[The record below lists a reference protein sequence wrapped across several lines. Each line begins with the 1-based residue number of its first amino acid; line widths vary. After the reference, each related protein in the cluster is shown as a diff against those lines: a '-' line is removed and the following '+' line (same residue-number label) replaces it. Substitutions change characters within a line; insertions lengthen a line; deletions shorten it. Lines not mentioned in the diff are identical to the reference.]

1 MVGAAGSGRGR
12 RRLAL
17 TVACHSRVWQLTG
30 VRVFRATVVGFQ
42 WGLLLR
48 DHSGEGNFIRLTLIS
63 GGWQRSPAMVRRL
76 DRCLVTVRAASG
88 EDSAP
93 RTCDVASS
101 NSLLASQ
108 PINVSERQRKTQI
121 WWLPRVR
128 RVLDLWP
135 KIHTIGGAI
144 YRGF

>member
-1 MVGAAGSGRGR
+1 
-12 RRLAL
+12 
-17 TVACHSRVWQLTG
+17 
-30 VRVFRATVVGFQ
+30 
-42 WGLLLR
+42 
-48 DHSGEGNFIRLTLIS
+48 
-63 GGWQRSPAMVRRL
+63 MVRRL